1 MLLFVLMESI
11 PPKRRFPPPWR
22 AEQTFHGYVVS
33 DANGVPLA
41 YVHCRDDLQDIG
53 FAHNHLTS
61 DDGCAIGLGSRLA
74 MRRWRLRSMI
84 YDLLMPA

>member
-41 YVHCRDDLQDIG
+41 YVHCRDDLE
-53 FAHNHLTS
+53 ASASLTT
-61 DDGCAIGLGSRLA
+61 ISRQTKHGASLTV
-74 MRRWRLRSMI
+74 LRSSP
-84 YDLLMPA
+84 DS